1 MQFEIY
7 ARVISTFALPFNGE
21 SAEEESKGNGK
32 VTDLVFDKLGISDSR
47 DSLDVNS
54 SQFLN
59 SPIWGERLIKL
70 AEDDQAEKYLTEA
83 LKAQN

>member
-54 SQFLN
+54 S
-59 SPIWGERLIKL
+59 
-70 AEDDQAEKYLTEA
+70 
-83 LKAQN
+83 